1 MIAALDPIRP
11 YLWLAKWLGLAVV
24 VSVLFVGGCRHG
36 EKRQAEED
44 AKAIKAA
51 QDETARH
58 MAQSAV
64 LVQRINEID
73 AETAAVAREAAERV
87 KAADEAAKRA
97 VKAEAALRAEMGEIE
112 RDIAK
117 AKKDPDCKR
126 LMESRTC
133 ALLH

>member
-1 MIAALDPIRP
+1 MNVLDPIRP
-11 YLWLAKWLGLAVV
+11 YLWLAKWVGLAVV

-58 MAQSAV
+58 KAQSAI

-73 AETAAVAREAAERV
+73 AETAETARLAQERIAAAE
-87 KAADEAAKRA
+87 EAAKRA
-97 VKAEAALRAEMGEIE
+97 AKAEAALRAEMGQIE

-117 AKKDPDCKR
+117 AKRDPDCRR
-126 LMESRTC
+126 LMETRTC

>member
-11 YLWLAKWLGLAVV
+11 YLWPAKWVGLAVV

-36 EKRQAEED
+36 ERRQARED

-51 QDETARH
+51 QGEAAGYK
-58 MAQSAV
+58 AQVGILS
-64 LVQRINEID
+64 QRLAEID
-73 AETAAVAREAAERV
+73 AETAETARLAAERV
-87 KAADEAAKRA
+87 RAAEEAAKRA

-117 AKKDPDCKR
+117 AKRDPDCR
-126 LMESRTC
+126 RMMEARVC
-133 ALLH
+133 ALLQ

>member
-1 MIAALDPIRP
+1 MIAALDPLRP

-24 VSVLFVGGCRHG
+24 MAVLFVGGCRHG
-36 EKRQAEED
+36 EKRQANDD
-44 AKAIKAA
+44 AQAIKAA

-58 MAQSAV
+58 RAQSAI
-64 LVQRINEID
+64 LVQRIAEID
-73 AETAAVAREAAERV
+73 AETAEAAREAAERV

-97 VKAEAALRAEMGEIE
+97 AKAEAALRAEMGQIE

-117 AKKDPDCKR
+117 AKKDPGCR
-126 LMESRTC
+126 RMMEARTC